1 MTIFSLNVTQE
12 ELVEFWSQRAL
23 QIILKNNLARIYQ
36 LGIQLGRV
44 TEYSTLTYNKS
55 LEVKCCK
62 HYFSSH
68 GSFFLFHWTWFIL
81 THLLFVTLC
90 VQDGY

>member
-44 TEYSTLTYNKS
+44 TDIQHSML
-55 LEVKCCK
+55 
-62 HYFSSH
+62 
-68 GSFFLFHWTWFIL
+68 
-81 THLLFVTLC
+81 HL
-90 VQDGY
+90 